1 MTETENTFIKTWPLF
16 FGIGMLMIGNG
27 LQGTL
32 LGVRAGIEEFSVL
45 TTGLIMSSYYVGLL
59 IGSWK
64 VPQFISSVGHIR
76 VFAALAS
83 LASTTVLVHGV
94 VIDPIAWFVVR
105 AISGFAF
112 AGLYIVCESWLNDAA
127 TNETRGTI
135 LGAYMVV
142 TFLGMAIGQ
151 GLLNVASPSDIEL
164 FVITSILVS
173 LALLP
178 ISLSRRHAPDF
189 TANETIS
196 IWTIWKRSP
205 LGILGTIISGLTS
218 AMIFSIGPIFAL
230 EIGLT
235 TASISGFMAS
245 FLIGAMIFQM
255 PIAWIS
261 DKMDRRKMIIILGL
275 ASAGVSFLLFI
286 TPSTQVFLL
295 FGVMALLGGMAMP
308 IYSQCIS
315 HVNDHLLPRQF
326 VAATGTLLFLNG
338 FGAAIGP
345 LLVSAIMQVFGTN
358 GYVGLLVVSFG
369 FMTVF
374 GVYRAFRVDAI
385 PLEDQGDVILMP
397 ARGSAIDI
405 YNENDE
411 EA

>member
-1 MTETENTFIKTWPLF
+1 MKQTFVKTWPLF

-32 LGVRAGIEEFSVL
+32 LGIRAGIEEFSVL
-45 TTGLIMSSYYVGLL
+45 MTGIIMSSYYVGFL

-83 LASTTVLVHGV
+83 LASTTVLIHGV
-94 VIDPIAWFVVR
+94 IVDPTAWFIAR

-112 AGLYIVCESWLNDAA
+112 AGLYIVVESWLNDAA
-127 TNETRGTI
+127 TNETRGKI

-151 GLLNVASPSDIEL
+151 GLLNVASPSDIQL
-164 FVITSILVS
+164 FVITSVLVS

-178 ISLSRRHAPDF
+178 ISLSRRPAPDYSV
-189 TANETIS
+189 NETIWIS
-196 IWTIWKRSP
+196 TIWKRSP
-205 LGILGTIISGLTS
+205 LGILGTMVSGLTS
-218 AMIFSIGPIFAL
+218 AMIFAIGPIFGLA
-230 EIGLT
+230 IGLSN
-235 TASISGFMAS
+235 ASISGFMAS
-245 FLIGAMIFQM
+245 FLVGAMVFQM
-255 PIAWIS
+255 PIAWVS
-261 DKMDRRKMIIILGL
+261 DKMDRRMVIIILGAL
-275 ASAGVSFLLFI
+275 SASISFLLFI
-286 TPSTQVFLL
+286 TPSTQTLLL
-295 FGVMALLGGMAMP
+295 FAVMAVLGGVSMP

-326 VAATGTLLFLNG
+326 VAATGTLLLLNG
-338 FGAAIGP
+338 LGAAFGP
-345 LLVSAIMQVFGTN
+345 LLVSGVMQIFGTN
-358 GYVGLLVVSFG
+358 GYTGLLVFSFSI
-369 FMTVF
+369 TAVF
-374 GVYRAFRVDAI
+374 GVYRAYRSDAI
-385 PLEDQGDVILMP
+385 PLKDQGDVILMP

-411 EA
+411 EGV

>member
-1 MTETENTFIKTWPLF
+1 
-16 FGIGMLMIGNG
+16 MIGNG

-32 LGVRAGIEEFSVL
+32 LGLRAGIEGFSVL

-94 VIDPIAWFVVR
+94 AVDPIVWFIVR

-112 AGLYIVCESWLNDAA
+112 AGLYIVAESWLNDAA

-142 TFLGMAIGQ
+142 TFVGMAIGQ
-151 GLLNVASPSDIEL
+151 GLLNIANPQDIEL
-164 FVITSILVS
+164 FIITSILVS

-178 ISLSRRHAPDF
+178 ISLSRRPAPDF
-189 TANETIS
+189 SANETIS

-205 LGILGTIISGLTS
+205 LGILGTMMSGLTS
-218 AMIFSIGPIFAL
+218 AMIFSIGPIFGLA
-230 EIGLT
+230 IGLSN
-235 TASISGFMAS
+235 ASISGFMAS
-245 FLIGAMIFQM
+245 FLIGAMVFQM
-255 PIAWIS
+255 PIAWMS
-261 DKMDRRKMIIILGL
+261 DKLDRRKVIILLGGI
-275 ASAGVSFLLFI
+275 SAGVSFLLLI
-286 TPSTQVFLL
+286 TPSTQVLLL
-295 FGVMALLGGMAMP
+295 FAVMALLGGAAMP

-326 VAATGTLLFLNG
+326 VAATGTLLFVNG
-338 FGAAIGP
+338 LGAAVGP
-345 LLVSAIMQVFGTN
+345 LLVSGMMQIFGAN
-358 GYVGLLVVSFG
+358 GYVGLLIISFG
-369 FMTVF
+369 LISVF
-374 GVYRAFRVDAI
+374 GVYRAFRFDGI

-405 YNENDE
+405 YSENDE
-411 EA
+411 ES